1 MITIQKATL
10 ADIKIIQD
18 IANKTWPITYGAILS
33 EAQLAYMMDLI
44 YSELSLIEQMQKQ
57 EQLFYIAYEE
67 TTALAFMAIEHNYKN
82 KAVTRIH
89 KIYILP
95 EAQGK
100 GMGKKL
106 IDFVENTAKEN
117 HSTALSLNVNRF
129 NTALAFY
136 QKLGFEIIAEENIE
150 IGEGYLMEDYRMEKE
165 L

>member
-18 IANKTWPITYGAILS
+18 IASITILS
-33 EAQLAYMMDLI
+33 KAQLAYMMDLI

-67 TTALAFMAIEHNYKN
+67 TIALAFMAIEHNYKN

-150 IGEGYLMEDYRMEKE
+150 IGEGYLMEDYSMEKQ